1 MQDLLQLESKNL
13 ALVSAV
19 TTRNKS
25 YIKKDNNII
34 KLLRKFKIT
43 EQIALKNLA
52 PIEEQSYAKLDLE
65 SNKGDLNNNSNAAID
80 KASLD

>member
-1 MQDLLQLESKNL
+1 MQNLLQLESKNL

-25 YIKKDNNII
+25 YVKKNNNVIKALKE
-34 KLLRKFKIT
+34 FKIA
-43 EQIALKNLA
+43 EQTALKDLA
-52 PIEEQSYAKLDLE
+52 PIEEQSYAKLNLE